1 MYSRSV
7 IILEDETRAANHLQ
21 RMLAKV
27 APEMTILAKL
37 ESVRDG
43 VKYLQ
48 NNPEPEL
55 IFSDIQLA
63 DGLSF
68 EIYRQV
74 VVTCPIIFT
83 TAYDHYAI
91 EAFKTNGIDYLLK
104 PIEEDRLRQAIEKVR
119 HFSPGLVIEKIL
131 SISNPSSGKAYK
143 SRFMVKVGDKI
154 RSVPAEEI
162 LVFFSQEKASFIR
175 TTDAHTYCIDYTLD
189 QLEPMLDPERYFRIN
204 RKYIVAIDACTNI
217 LAWTNSRLRLKIDGI
232 DDSDIIVARERVQD
246 FKNWLD
252 R

>member
-1 MYSRSV
+1 MKV
-7 IILEDETRAANHLQ
+7 IILEDENRAANLLE
-21 RMLAKV
+21 RLLSKV
-27 APEMTILAKL
+27 APDMVVVARL

-48 NNPEPEL
+48 NNTEPDL

-68 EIYRQV
+68 EIYNQV
-74 VVTCPIIFT
+74 AVRCPIIFT
-83 TAYDHYAI
+83 SAYDHYAI

-104 PIEEDRLRQAIEKVR
+104 PIEEERLKQSIEKAS
-119 HFSPGLVIEKIL
+119 HFSPGLMLEKIL
-131 SISNPSSGKAYK
+131 SINSPASAKAFK

-154 RSVPAEEI
+154 KSVPAEEI
-162 LVFFSQEKASFIR
+162 MVFYSQKASFIL
-175 TTDAHTYCIDYTLD
+175 TADKHTYCIDYTLD
-189 QLEPMLDPERYFRIN
+189 QLEPMLDPETYFRIN
-204 RKYIVAIDACTNI
+204 RKYIVSISACTNI
-217 LAWTNSRLRLKIDGI
+217 LAWSNSRLRLKIEGT
-232 DDSDIIVARERVQD
+232 DDPDIIVARERVQE

>member
-1 MYSRSV
+1 MKV
-7 IILEDETRAANHLQ
+7 IILEDETRAANHLE
-21 RMLAKV
+21 RLLTKV
-27 APEMTILAKL
+27 APNMIIVAKL

-48 NNPEPEL
+48 NNPEVDL

-68 EIYRQV
+68 EVFNQV
-74 VVTCPIIFT
+74 AVRCPIIFT

-104 PIEEDRLRQAIEKVR
+104 PIEEERLNQAIEKAK
-119 HFSPGLVIEKIL
+119 HFSPGLVLEKIL
-131 SISNPSSGKAYK
+131 SITNTASTKSYK

-154 RSVPAEEI
+154 KSIPVEEI
-162 LVFFSQEKASFIR
+162 LVFYSQKASFIL
-175 TTDAHTYCIDYTLD
+175 TTDRHTYCIEYTLD
-189 QLEPMLDPERYFRIN
+189 QLEPMLDPETYFRIN
-204 RKYIVAIDACTNI
+204 RKYIVSINACTNI
-217 LAWTNSRLRLKIDGI
+217 LAWSNSRLRLKIDGT
-232 DDSDIIVARERVQD
+232 DDPDIIVARERVQD

>member
-1 MYSRSV
+1 MKI
-7 IILEDETRAANHLQ
+7 IILEDETRAANHLE
-21 RMLAKV
+21 RLLAKI
-27 APEMTILAKL
+27 APNMTVLAKI

-43 VKYLQ
+43 LKYLQ

-68 EIYRQV
+68 EIFKQV
-74 VVTCPIIFT
+74 TVRCPIIFT

-104 PIEEDRLRQAIEKVR
+104 PIEEERLKQAIEKAK
-119 HFSPGLVIEKIL
+119 HFSPGLVLEKLL
-131 SISNPSSGKAYK
+131 SITNSTSEKAYK

-154 RSVPAEEI
+154 KSVPVEEI

-175 TTDAHTYCIDYTLD
+175 TRDAHTYCIDYALD
-189 QLEPMLDPERYFRIN
+189 QLEPMLDPEKYFRIN
-204 RKYIVAIDACTNI
+204 RKYIVSIDACTNI

-232 DDSDIIVARERVQD
+232 DDTDIIVARERVQE

>member
-1 MYSRSV
+1 MKAL
-7 IILEDETRAANHLQ
+7 ILEDEARAANHLE
-21 RMLAKV
+21 RLLAKV
-27 APEMTILAKL
+27 APEISVIAKL

-68 EIYRQV
+68 EIYKQV
-74 VVTCPIIFT
+74 AVNCPIIFT

-91 EAFKTNGIDYLLK
+91 EAFQTNGIDYLLK
-104 PIEEDRLRQAIEKVR
+104 PVEEERLLKAIEKAR
-119 HFSPGLVIEKIL
+119 HFSPGLVLEKL
-131 SISNPSSGKAYK
+131 LAMNKPTSERTYK

-154 RSVPAEEI
+154 KSVPVEEI
-162 LVFFSQEKASFIR
+162 LVFYSQEKASFIR
-175 TTDAHTYCIDYTLD
+175 TSDAHTYCIDYALD
-189 QLEPMLDPERYFRIN
+189 QLEPMLDPEKYFRIN
-204 RKYIVAIDACTNI
+204 RKYIVSIDACTNI

-232 DDSDIIVARERVQD
+232 DDSDIIVARERVME

>member
-1 MYSRSV
+1 MKV
-7 IILEDETRAANHLQ
+7 IILEDENRAASLLE
-21 RMLAKV
+21 RLLAKV
-27 APEMTILAKL
+27 APHMIVVAKL
-37 ESVRDG
+37 ESIRDG

-48 NNPEPEL
+48 NNPEPDL

-68 EIYRQV
+68 EIYNQV
-74 VVTCPIIFT
+74 TVRCPIIFT

-104 PIEEDRLRQAIEKVR
+104 PVEEERLTQAIEKAR
-119 HFSPGLVIEKIL
+119 HFSHALVLEKIL
-131 SISNPSSGKAYK
+131 SVSNQASAKSYK

-154 RSVPAEEI
+154 KSIPVEDI
-162 LVFFSQEKASFIR
+162 MVFYSQKASFIL
-175 TTDAHTYCIDYTLD
+175 TADKHTYCIDYTLD
-189 QLEPMLDPERYFRIN
+189 QLEPMLDPETYFRIN
-204 RKYIVAIDACTNI
+204 RKYIVSINACTHI
-217 LAWTNSRLRLKIDGI
+217 LAWSNSRLRLKIEGT
-232 DDSDIIVARERVQD
+232 DDPDIIVARERVQE

>member
-1 MYSRSV
+1 MK
-7 IILEDETRAANHLQ
+7 ILILEDETRAANHLQ
-21 RMLAKV
+21 RLLAKV
-27 APEMTILAKL
+27 APDMKVVARI

-43 VKYLQ
+43 IKYLRT
-48 NNPEPEL
+48 NPEPDL

-68 EIYRQV
+68 EIYNLVSVR
-74 VVTCPIIFT
+74 CPIIFT

-91 EAFKTNGIDYLLK
+91 EAFQTNGIDYLLK
-104 PIEEDRLRQAIEKVR
+104 PIEEERLRQAIGKAE
-119 HFSPGLVIEKIL
+119 HFSPGLALEKIL
-131 SISNPSSGKAYK
+131 SLNNPASEKVYK

-154 RSVPAEEI
+154 KSVPAEDI
-162 LVFFSQEKASFIR
+162 IVFYSQEKASFIR
-175 TTDAHTYCIDYTLD
+175 TSDAHTYCIDYALD
-189 QLEPMLDPERYFRIN
+189 QLEPILDPEKYFRIN
-204 RKYIVAIDACTNI
+204 RKYIVSIAACTNI

-232 DDSDIIVARERVQD
+232 DDSDIIVARERVQE

>member
-1 MYSRSV
+1 MKV
-7 IILEDETRAANHLQ
+7 LIFEDETRAANHLQ
-21 RMLAKV
+21 RLLAKV

-68 EIYRQV
+68 EIYKQV
-74 VVTCPIIFT
+74 AVKCPIIFT

-91 EAFKTNGIDYLLK
+91 EAFQTNGIDYLLK
-104 PIEEDRLRQAIEKVR
+104 PIEEERLRQSITKAR
-119 HFSPGLVIEKIL
+119 HFSPGLVLEKLLAIN
-131 SISNPSSGKAYK
+131 NPSSGKAHK

-154 RSVPAEEI
+154 RSVPVEEI
-162 LVFFSQEKASFIR
+162 LVFYSQEKASFIR
-175 TTDAHTYCIDYTLD
+175 TSDAHTYCIDYALD
-189 QLEPMLDPERYFRIN
+189 QLEPMLDSEKYFRIN
-204 RKYIVAIDACTNI
+204 RKYIVSIDACTNI

-232 DDSDIIVARERVQD
+232 DDSEIIVARERVQE

>member
-1 MYSRSV
+1 MKV
-7 IILEDETRAANHLQ
+7 IILEDEARAANHLQ
-21 RMLAKV
+21 RLLAKV
-27 APEMTILAKL
+27 APEMTVMAKL
-37 ESVRDG
+37 ESVREG

-48 NNPEPEL
+48 SNPEPEL

-68 EIYRQV
+68 EIYKQV
-74 VVTCPIIFT
+74 SVNCPIIFT

-91 EAFKTNGIDYLLK
+91 EAFQTNGIDYLLK
-104 PIEEDRLRQAIEKVR
+104 PIEEERLRQAVEKAQ
-119 HFSPGLVIEKIL
+119 HFSPGLVLEKLL
-131 SISNPSSGKAYK
+131 SISNSSSVKSYK

-154 RSVPAEEI
+154 RSVPTDEI
-162 LVFFSQEKASFIR
+162 LVFYSQEKSSFIR
-175 TTDAHTYCIDYTLD
+175 TSDAHTYCIDYALD
-189 QLEPMLDPERYFRIN
+189 QLEPMLDPEKYFRIN
-204 RKYIVAIDACTNI
+204 RKYIVSIDACKNI

-232 DDSDIIVARERVQD
+232 DDSDIIVARERVVE

>member
-1 MYSRSV
+1 MN
-7 IILEDETRAANHLQ
+7 ILILEDETRAANHLE
-21 RMLAKV
+21 RLLAKV
-27 APEMTILAKL
+27 APEMTVVSRI

-43 VKYLQ
+43 IKYLR

-68 EIYRQV
+68 EIYKLVSVQ
-74 VVTCPIIFT
+74 CPIIFT

-91 EAFKTNGIDYLLK
+91 EAFQTNGIDYLLK
-104 PIEEDRLRQAIEKVR
+104 PIEEERLRQAIEKVK
-119 HFSPGLVIEKIL
+119 HFSRGLVLEKIL
-131 SISNPSSGKAYK
+131 SLTNPTSEKVYK

-154 RSVPAEEI
+154 KSVPVEEI
-162 LVFFSQEKASFIR
+162 LAFYSQEKASFIR
-175 TTDAHTYCIDYTLD
+175 TTDAHTYCIDYALD
-189 QLEPMLDPERYFRIN
+189 QLEPMLDPEKYFRIN
-204 RKYIVAIDACTNI
+204 RKYIVSIGACTNI

-232 DDSDIIVARERVQD
+232 DDSDIIVARERVQE

>member
-1 MYSRSV
+1 MKV
-7 IILEDETRAANHLQ
+7 IILEDETRAANHLE
-21 RMLAKV
+21 RLLAKV
-27 APEMTILAKL
+27 APEMKVVSRI

-43 VKYLQ
+43 IKYLRT
-48 NNPEPEL
+48 NPEPDL

-68 EIYRQV
+68 EIYNLVSVR
-74 VVTCPIIFT
+74 CPIIFT

-91 EAFKTNGIDYLLK
+91 EAFQTNGIDYLLK
-104 PIEEDRLRQAIEKVR
+104 PIEEERLRQAIGKAE
-119 HFSPGLVIEKIL
+119 HFSPGMVLEKIL
-131 SISNPSSGKAYK
+131 SLNNPTSEKVYK

-154 RSVPAEEI
+154 KSVPVEDI
-162 LVFFSQEKASFIR
+162 LVFYSQEKASFIR
-175 TTDAHTYCIDYTLD
+175 TTDKHSFCIDYALD
-189 QLEPMLDPERYFRIN
+189 QLEPMLDPEKYFRIN
-204 RKYIVAIDACTNI
+204 RKYIVSIAACTNI

-232 DDSDIIVARERVQD
+232 DDSDIIVARERVME

>member
-1 MYSRSV
+1 MKV
-7 IILEDETRAANHLQ
+7 LIFEDETRAANHLE
-21 RMLAKV
+21 RLLAKV
-27 APEMTILAKL
+27 APNLVVVAKI

-68 EIYRQV
+68 EIYKQV
-74 VVTCPIIFT
+74 VVNCPIIFT

-91 EAFKTNGIDYLLK
+91 EAFQTNGIDYLLK
-104 PIEEDRLRQAIEKVR
+104 PIEEERLLKAIEKAR
-119 HFSPGLVIEKIL
+119 HFSPGLVLEKLLAINKPY
-131 SISNPSSGKAYK
+131 SEKTYK

-154 RSVPAEEI
+154 KSVPVEEI

-175 TTDAHTYCIDYTLD
+175 TTDAHTYCIDYALD
-189 QLEPMLDPERYFRIN
+189 QLEPMLDPEQYFRIN
-204 RKYIVAIDACTNI
+204 RKYIVSIDACTNI

-232 DDSDIIVARERVQD
+232 DDSDIIVARERVVE
-246 FKNWLD
+246 FKMWLD

>member
-1 MYSRSV
+1 MKI
-7 IILEDETRAANHLQ
+7 IILEDEARAARHLE
-21 RMLAKV
+21 RLLAKV
-27 APEMTILAKL
+27 APEIRVIAKL

-48 NNPEPEL
+48 NNSEPDL

-68 EIYRQV
+68 EIYSQV
-74 VVTCPIIFT
+74 AVRCPIIFT

-104 PIEEDRLRQAIEKVR
+104 PIEEERLSQAIEKVKY
-119 HFSPGLVIEKIL
+119 FSPGLVLEKIL
-131 SISNPSSGKAYK
+131 AINNPVSGKVFK

-154 RSVPAEEI
+154 KSIPVEEI
-162 LVFFSQEKASFIR
+162 LVFYSQEKASFIR
-175 TTDAHTYCIDYTLD
+175 TSDAHNYCIDYALD
-189 QLEPMLDPERYFRIN
+189 QLEPMLDPEKYFRIN
-204 RKYIVAIDACTNI
+204 RKYIVSIDACTNI
-217 LAWTNSRLRLKIDGI
+217 LAWTNSRLRLKID
-232 DDSDIIVARERVQD
+232 DTDIIVARERVVE

>member
-1 MYSRSV
+1 MRI
-7 IILEDETRAANHLQ
+7 IILEDETRAANYLE
-21 RMLAKV
+21 RLLAKV
-27 APEMTILAKL
+27 APNMVVISKL
-37 ESVRDG
+37 ESVREG

-68 EIYRQV
+68 EIYNQV
-74 VVTCPIIFT
+74 SVKCPIIFT

-104 PIEEDRLRQAIEKVR
+104 PIEEERLIKAIEKAK
-119 HFSPGLVIEKIL
+119 HFSPGLVLDKIL
-131 SISNPSSGKAYK
+131 AINNPDNGKLFK

-154 RSVPAEEI
+154 KSVPIEDI
-162 LVFFSQEKASFIR
+162 LVFYSQEKASYIR
-175 TTDAHTYCIDYTLD
+175 TMDAHTYCIDYALD
-189 QLEPMLDPERYFRIN
+189 QLEPMLDTEKYFRIN
-204 RKYIVAIDACTNI
+204 RKYIVSINACTNI
-217 LAWTNSRLRLKIDGI
+217 LAWTNSRLRMKIEGI
-232 DDSDIIVARERVQD
+232 DDSDIIVARERVME

>member
-1 MYSRSV
+1 MKV
-7 IILEDETRAANHLQ
+7 IILEDETRAANHLE
-21 RMLAKV
+21 RLLAKV
-27 APEMTILAKL
+27 APNMTVISKL

-48 NNPEPEL
+48 NSPEPDL

-68 EIYRQV
+68 EIYNQV
-74 VVTCPIIFT
+74 AVSCPIIFT

-104 PIEEDRLRQAIEKVR
+104 PIEEERLSQAIEKAK
-119 HFSPGLVIEKIL
+119 HFSPGLVLEKIL
-131 SISNPSSGKAYK
+131 AINNPGSGKIYK

-154 RSVPAEEI
+154 KSVPVDEI
-162 LVFFSQEKASFIR
+162 LVFYSQEKASFIR
-175 TTDAHTYCIDYTLD
+175 TSDAHTYCVDYALD
-189 QLEPMLDPERYFRIN
+189 ELEPLLDPEKYFRIN
-204 RKYIVAIDACTNI
+204 RKYIVSIAACTNI

-232 DDSDIIVARERVQD
+232 DDPDIIVARERVVE